1 MFCKR
6 ILILQQTDS
15 RFAERN
21 KEICGMV
28 KLVNSG
34 KTNVT
39 VFVTNADVSTF
50 GEWWILL
57 SFDGEVEVH
66 ALSTLNNETFSV
78 PLKSLDNVSCLLV
91 KQEDKCHDVAQAVL
105 GNKNFCAQ
113 LRRNAE
119 TYVKQDDSTPYEKF
133 VASTQNFYD
142 GVDVQKLK
150 SDADSRYKSIE
161 EYSAAFERYYASGG
175 NSDYYRSV
183 KNEIGKVFVQF
194 PPYYPLIKKY
204 EHSFFVRIDFP
215 SSEKYF
221 VLGVLQQEGL
231 VRYICYGLPATEK
244 NVADKDF
251 VLVENKPT
259 GFWMLFQDA
268 DTGQITTLPE
278 TV

>member
-57 SFDGEVEVH
+57 SFDGEVVVH

-150 SDADSRYKSIE
+150 FDADSRYKSIE

>member
-57 SFDGEVEVH
+57 SFDGEVVVH